1 MTKPRRGRSGLRLDD
16 RRSIP
21 SGVLS
26 IHCPFPG
33 IPPGLRPSSNFAH
46 SSHRFQLAAS
56 SAFATSNVAAAP
68 LGVDARGSGQNN
80 PALCDRIPHERVMAR
95 TAAPE
100 PRSPYG
106 TFRRD
111 EGGEI
116 QPISFPCSRPPCAFD
131 AHLVWIAVSHEPS
144 ELGCPIPL
152 GLVCTALSRFSHPRL
167 APVQPIE
174 RPRARRTESKMNGR
188 LDARERQGERL
199 CYQPTPEA
207 AKAEFEASWRQWRG
221 QNCGTL
227 IGVTLRAIAAQKIAL
242 AVEMHH
248 RLGDRL

>member
-1 MTKPRRGRSGLRLDD
+1 MLARSWRKWSSGHEAEQWSAANRPTFRLKKASSKERPTRLSVTSPVGLPLNGTRLRIANLGSEMTKPRRGRSGLRLDD

-80 PALCDRIPHERVMAR
+80 PALCNRIPHERVMAR

-111 EGGEI
+111 EGGRN
-116 QPISFPCSRPPCAFD
+116 PTD
-131 AHLVWIAVSHEPS
+131 KL
-144 ELGCPIPL
+144 PL
-152 GLVCTALSRFSHPRL
+152 L
-167 APVQPIE
+167 
-174 RPRARRTESKMNGR
+174 
-188 LDARERQGERL
+188 
-199 CYQPTPEA
+199 
-207 AKAEFEASWRQWRG
+207 EAS
-221 QNCGTL
+221 
-227 IGVTLRAIAAQKIAL
+227 LR
-242 AVEMHH
+242 V
-248 RLGDRL
+248 